1 MNEFIKILLSLSAS
15 GTLLLLLILG
25 LKPLYKNRFSKRWQY
40 YIWIVV
46 ALRFLLPFT
55 PDTTIIGSLFE
66 KFDTATITNEIPT
79 NPNVPVPADTGNSK
93 AEPIQTNREVTT
105 AAMREPFNKY
115 VCLFF
120 IWSALALVL
129 FVRKVTVYQGFIQ
142 YIKAGNKEVSDV
154 KTLNLLSD
162 CEEKLNIKTR
172 VELSCNSLIAS
183 PMLIGF
189 FRPRIILPI
198 GELEDKE
205 LSYIFVH
212 ELIHYKQRDM
222 FYKWLIQIVVCV
234 HWFNPFVYLLER
246 EVNKS
251 CELSCDEKVISVL
264 DDTARR
270 EYGDTLISFLKSNNL
285 YKSSLASV
293 TLTEGAEQLK
303 ERLGAIMKFRKK
315 SKVIIAIT
323 TIFTVAVC
331 VCFFVTGAYA
341 APSVAN
347 EKKLFM
353 EAATDIYGNDEEKK
367 QFTEIITASG
377 EMIGII
383 DNNKEIERF
392 VKQLDI
398 ESWNDMEQL
407 PEDIDLVYSY
417 ISYEVIDE
425 PIFLQDGKQLVNMST
440 LEFYIS
446 SKGEYI
452 IRDYNQEI
460 ETIARISEKAG
471 QFLNAPEDLELN
483 KNITAK
489 DILNG
494 WGLDFYVPNSDIE
507 KTDDIENVRYYQGET
522 SFTEKELRK
531 TSNEQKIQFYGADKN
546 TLLNEI
552 DDISEIAQYLN
563 GLALDRWEYVDDAP
577 NPEEVECQIVRFM
590 LSRHSNE
597 KELKEMDTQILY
609 KSGGNYYIE
618 EIISGEYSDRGEFIT
633 YYQVSEE
640 IAKYI
645 LSYIE
650 TYDRNRTQEQSEQ
663 RMEEQDVS
671 DDENSIFE
679 MELDKYYDDTD
690 PFVNERLFCVSEDI
704 STLKSEISFQMDG
717 KNGIVEIKDNETDEL
732 IWTNT
737 WNENIENDT
746 FTISL
751 NNILKENEYVI
762 RFVGTEINYAKIKV
776 VFESDLVQERERPR
790 KSN

>member
-1 MNEFIKILLSLSAS
+1 MNEFMKILLSLSVS
-15 GTLLLLLILG
+15 GALLLLLILG
-25 LKPLYKNRFSKRWQY
+25 LKPLYKNKFSKRWQY

-66 KFDTATITNEIPT
+66 KFDTTAITNEIPT

-93 AEPIQTNREVTT
+93 AEPIQTNREITT
-105 AAMREPFNKY
+105 AAMREPVDKY

-142 YIKAGNKEVSDV
+142 YIKAGNKEVSDI
-154 KTLNLLSD
+154 KILNLLSD

-172 VELSCNSLIAS
+172 VELSCNPLIAS

-189 FRPRIILPI
+189 FRPRIILPAH
-198 GELEDKE
+198 EWEDKE

-234 HWFNPFVYLLER
+234 HWFNPFVYLLEK

-270 EYGDTLISFLKSNNL
+270 EYGDILISFLKSNNL

-323 TIFTVAVC
+323 VIFTVAVC
-331 VCFFVTGAYA
+331 ICFFATGAYA
-341 APSVAN
+341 APSIAN
-347 EKKLFM
+347 EKKSFM
-353 EAATDIYGNDEEKK
+353 EAATDIFGNDEEKK
-367 QFTEIITASG
+367 QFTEIISASG

-398 ESWNDMEQL
+398 ESWNYMEQL

-425 PIFLQDGKQLVNMST
+425 PIFLQDGIQLVHMST
-440 LEFYIS
+440 LELYIS
-446 SKGEYI
+446 DKGEYI
-452 IRDYNQEI
+452 IRDYDQEI
-460 ETIARISEKAG
+460 EAIARISEKAG
-471 QFLNAPEDLELN
+471 RFLNAPEDLDLN
-483 KNITAK
+483 KHITAK
-489 DILNG
+489 DILDG
-494 WGLDFYVPNSDIE
+494 WGLDFYVPNSNIE
-507 KTDDIENVRYYQGET
+507 KTDDIEAARYYQGDTSFIENARYYQGKT

-531 TSNEQKIQFYGADKN
+531 TSKEQKIQFYGADKS

-563 GLALDRWEYVDDAP
+563 GLALEQWEYVDNAP

-590 LSRHSNE
+590 LSRDNK
-597 KELKEMDTQILY
+597 KELKEMCTEILY
-609 KSGGNYYIE
+609 KSNGNYYIE
-618 EIISGEYSDRGEFIT
+618 EIIPGEYSDRGDSIT
-633 YYQVSEE
+633 HYQVSEE

-645 LSYIE
+645 LSYIG
-650 TYDRNRTQEQSEQ
+650 
-663 RMEEQDVS
+663 
-671 DDENSIFE
+671 
-679 MELDKYYDDTD
+679 
-690 PFVNERLFCVSEDI
+690 I
-704 STLKSEISFQMDG
+704 S
-717 KNGIVEIKDNETDEL
+717 
-732 IWTNT
+732 
-737 WNENIENDT
+737 
-746 FTISL
+746 
-751 NNILKENEYVI
+751 
-762 RFVGTEINYAKIKV
+762 
-776 VFESDLVQERERPR
+776 
-790 KSN
+790 SN

>member
-1 MNEFIKILLSLSAS
+1 MNEFIKILLSLSVS
-15 GTLLLLLILG
+15 GALLLLLILG

-66 KFDTATITNEIPT
+66 KFDTTAITNEIPT

-93 AEPIQTNREVTT
+93 AEPIQTNREITT
-105 AAMREPFNKY
+105 AAMREPVDKY

-142 YIKAGNKEVSDV
+142 YIKAGNKEVSDI
-154 KTLNLLSD
+154 KILNLLSD

-172 VELSCNSLIAS
+172 VELSCNPLIAS

-189 FRPRIILPI
+189 FRPRIILPV

-234 HWFNPFVYLLER
+234 HWFNPFVYLLEK

-251 CELSCDEKVISVL
+251 CELSCDEKVISIL
-264 DDTARR
+264 NEKAKR

-315 SKVIIAIT
+315 SKAIIAIT
-323 TIFTVAVC
+323 AIFTAAVC

-341 APSVAN
+341 APSAANDMKTWKDSEILNEILTEDGVYYIFCDGAGEDDKPLSSVSAGSIKFVLVRKDSYTSIGPFDNMETLMEDVAEQCEYMN
-347 EKKLFM
+347 TLTQEEKKLVM
-353 EAATDIYGNDEEKK
+353 EAVADICGNVE
-367 QFTEIITASG
+367 S
-377 EMIGII
+377 
-383 DNNKEIERF
+383 DNK
-392 VKQLDI
+392 
-398 ESWNDMEQL
+398 
-407 PEDIDLVYSY
+407 
-417 ISYEVIDE
+417 
-425 PIFLQDGKQLVNMST
+425 
-440 LEFYIS
+440 
-446 SKGEYI
+446 
-452 IRDYNQEI
+452 
-460 ETIARISEKAG
+460 
-471 QFLNAPEDLELN
+471 
-483 KNITAK
+483 
-489 DILNG
+489 
-494 WGLDFYVPNSDIE
+494 
-507 KTDDIENVRYYQGET
+507 
-522 SFTEKELRK
+522 
-531 TSNEQKIQFYGADKN
+531 
-546 TLLNEI
+546 
-552 DDISEIAQYLN
+552 
-563 GLALDRWEYVDDAP
+563 
-577 NPEEVECQIVRFM
+577 
-590 LSRHSNE
+590 
-597 KELKEMDTQILY
+597 
-609 KSGGNYYIE
+609 
-618 EIISGEYSDRGEFIT
+618 
-633 YYQVSEE
+633 
-640 IAKYI
+640 
-645 LSYIE
+645 
-650 TYDRNRTQEQSEQ
+650 
-663 RMEEQDVS
+663 
-671 DDENSIFE
+671 NSIFE
-679 MELDKYYDDTD
+679 MELDRYYDDTD

-704 STLKSEISFQMDG
+704 STLKAKISFQMDG
-717 KNGIVEIKDNETDEL
+717 KSGLVEIRDNETDEL
-732 IWTNT
+732 IWANT

-762 RFVGTEINYAKIKV
+762 RFVGTEINYAKIEV
-776 VFESDLVQERERPR
+776 IFESGLVRERERPR

>member
-1 MNEFIKILLSLSAS
+1 MNEFIKVLLSLSVS
-15 GTLLLLLILG
+15 GALLLLLILG
-25 LKPLYKNRFSKRWQY
+25 LKPLYKNKFSKRWQY

-66 KFDTATITNEIPT
+66 KFDTTAITNEIPT

-93 AEPIQTNREVTT
+93 AEPIQPNREITT
-105 AAMREPFNKY
+105 AAMREPVDKY

-142 YIKAGNKEVSDV
+142 YIKAGNKEVSDI
-154 KTLNLLSD
+154 KILNLLSD
-162 CEEKLNIKTR
+162 CEEKLKIKTR
-172 VELSCNSLIAS
+172 VELSCNPLIAS
-183 PMLIGF
+183 PLLIGF
-189 FRPRIILPI
+189 FRPRIILPV
-198 GELEDKE
+198 GEWEDKE

-234 HWFNPFVYLLER
+234 HWFNPFVYLLEK

-270 EYGDTLISFLKSNNL
+270 EYGDILISFLKSNNL

-315 SKVIIAIT
+315 SKGIIAIT
-323 TIFTVAVC
+323 VIFTVAVC
-331 VCFFVTGAYA
+331 ICFFVTGAYA
-341 APSVAN
+341 APSIAN
-347 EKKLFM
+347 EKKSFM
-353 EAATDIYGNDEEKK
+353 EVATDIFGNDEEKK
-367 QFTEIITASG
+367 QFTEIISASG

-398 ESWNDMEQL
+398 ESWNDLEQL

-425 PIFLQDGKQLVNMST
+425 PIFLQDGTPLVNKST

-460 ETIARISEKAG
+460 EAIARISEKAG

-489 DILNG
+489 DILDG

-507 KTDDIENVRYYQGET
+507 SVIEKIDDIENARYYIGKT

-531 TSNEQKIQFYGADKN
+531 TSKEQKIQFYGADQN

-563 GLALDRWEYVDDAP
+563 GLALEQWEYADNAP

-590 LSRHSNE
+590 LSRDNK

-609 KSGGNYYIE
+609 KSNGNYYIE
-618 EIISGEYSDRGEFIT
+618 EIIPGEYSDRGDIIT
-633 YYQVSEE
+633 HYQVSEE

-650 TYDRNRTQEQSEQ
+650 
-663 RMEEQDVS
+663 
-671 DDENSIFE
+671 I
-679 MELDKYYDDTD
+679 
-690 PFVNERLFCVSEDI
+690 
-704 STLKSEISFQMDG
+704 
-717 KNGIVEIKDNETDEL
+717 
-732 IWTNT
+732 
-737 WNENIENDT
+737 
-746 FTISL
+746 
-751 NNILKENEYVI
+751 
-762 RFVGTEINYAKIKV
+762 A
-776 VFESDLVQERERPR
+776 
-790 KSN
+790 SN